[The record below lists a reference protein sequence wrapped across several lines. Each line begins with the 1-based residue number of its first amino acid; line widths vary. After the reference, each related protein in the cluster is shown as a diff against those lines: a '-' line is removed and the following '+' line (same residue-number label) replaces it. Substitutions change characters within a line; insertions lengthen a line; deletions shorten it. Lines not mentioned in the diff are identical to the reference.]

1 MTNERT
7 QRIDEAAPAE
17 AFDDVLRWII
27 PSDSDPHVSYVVE
40 LDSYAKN
47 GECQC
52 MWFETQFRP
61 LLSRMLTPEQA
72 VAGGLVKLKKGTRVE
87 DALRC
92 KHILDAQKRFA
103 CAMVGALSNMRK
115 ANEKILR
122 QNATSI
128 TPPPRHQVA

>member
-1 MTNERT
+1 VTNDHTE
-7 QRIDEAAPAE
+7 RIDETAPAE

-27 PSDSDPHVSYVVE
+27 PSDYDPHVSYVVE
-40 LDSYAKN
+40 LDSYQKN

-52 MWFETQFRP
+52 EHFEMRLRP
-61 LLSRMLTPEQA
+61 LLSRMVTPEEA
-72 VAGGLVKLKKGTRVE
+72 VASGLVKLKKGTRVE

-115 ANEKILR
+115 ANEKLLR
-122 QNATSI
+122 KNAQTI
-128 TPPPRHQVA
+128 TPPPRNRVA

>member
-1 MTNERT
+1 MTNEYT
-7 QRIDEAAPAE
+7 QRLEEPSPAE

-52 MWFETQFRP
+52 EHFEMRLRP
-61 LLSRMLTPEQA
+61 LLARMVTPEQA
-72 VAGGLVKLKKGTRVE
+72 VACGLVKIKKGTRVE

-115 ANEKILR
+115 ANEKTLR
-122 QNATSI
+122 KNASTL
-128 TPPPRHQVA
+128 TPPPRF

>member
-1 MTNERT
+1 MVNNRT
-7 QRIDEAAPAE
+7 ERIDEAAPAE

-27 PSDSDPHVSYVVE
+27 PSDTDPHGSYVVE

-52 MWFETQFRP
+52 RDFEMRCRP
-61 LLSRMLTPEQA
+61 LLARLITPEQA
-72 VAGGLVKLKKGTRVE
+72 VEAGLVKLKKGKRVE

-122 QNATSI
+122 KNAQTI
-128 TPPPRHQVA
+128 TPPPRNRVA

>member
-1 MTNERT
+1 MTNDRT
-7 QRIDEAAPAE
+7 ERIDEAAPAE

-40 LDSYAKN
+40 LDSYQKN

-61 LLSRMLTPEQA
+61 LLSRMVTPEEA
-72 VAGGLVKLKKGTRVE
+72 VARGAVKLKKGQRVE

-122 QNATSI
+122 KNAQTI
-128 TPPPRHQVA
+128 TPPPRNRVA